1 MTEISKPDFDQYL
14 QPGRFVDSDAPT
26 VVDFAQTVSSGS
38 AEKRE
43 KAVSIYYA
51 VRDTIR
57 YDPYNIDLAPEA
69 LTASSVLAKGRGF
82 CIVKAN
88 LLAAAA
94 RVVGIPSRLGYA
106 NVRNHLTTERL
117 NQYMRSDVFAFHGF
131 TELYLE
137 GRWVKATPAF
147 NISLCQR
154 FDVKPLEFDGQNDS
168 IFHEYDSQ
176 GLRHMEYLQDLGH
189 YADLPRKLMI
199 ATFRKHYPHLYDE
212 TATTLDGDFE
222 ADASSS

>member
-69 LTASSVLAKGRGF
+69 LTASSVLAKGRG
-82 CIVKAN
+82 
-88 LLAAAA
+88 L
-94 RVVGIPSRLGYA
+94 
-106 NVRNHLTTERL
+106 
-117 NQYMRSDVFAFHGF
+117 
-131 TELYLE
+131 
-137 GRWVKATPAF
+137 
-147 NISLCQR
+147 
-154 FDVKPLEFDGQNDS
+154 
-168 IFHEYDSQ
+168 
-176 GLRHMEYLQDLGH
+176 
-189 YADLPRKLMI
+189 
-199 ATFRKHYPHLYDE
+199 
-212 TATTLDGDFE
+212 
-222 ADASSS
+222 